1 MDEITYPESGAPQDV
16 SGLHDVISSIHSD
29 KHDAVQVSPDT
40 SSLWP
45 NSASRHD
52 PFPCHKAVHDKCRG
66 AGFIFHNLYKTEK
79 KEIVHKMPFPI
90 SGFRVATSFYILCLP
105 DSRNAYQPLR

>member
-1 MDEITYPESGAPQDV
+1 MDEFTYLESGAPQDV
-16 SGLHDVISSIHSD
+16 SELHDVNSSIHSD

-52 PFPCHKAVHDKCRG
+52 PFHVIKLFTIK
-66 AGFIFHNLYKTEK
+66 
-79 KEIVHKMPFPI
+79 
-90 SGFRVATSFYILCLP
+90 
-105 DSRNAYQPLR
+105 PLII